1 MGTFERDLVIANDD
15 GKVYRVT
22 QDQLNKLQHVDLA
35 SDTFQLIRGLLAQG
49 VTSAAIPNTGGG
61 AVGPEP
67 DGFCYLVNL
76 ASLKHATVFEG
87 AGSAARKKKPKAK
100 AKAKAKA
107 KPKAKAKAK
116 GKKR

>member
-1 MGTFERDLVIANDD
+1 MGQFERDLVIANDD
-15 GKVYRVT
+15 GKVYRIT
-22 QDQLNKLQHVDLA
+22 QDQLNKLQHVDLT

-49 VTSAAIPNTGGG
+49 VSSAAIPNAGSG
-61 AVGPEP
+61 AAGPEP
-67 DGFCYLVNL
+67 DAFCYLVNL
-76 ASLKHATVFEG
+76 ASLKHSTVFEG
-87 AGSAARKKKPKAK
+87 PAGRATRKKKPR

>member
-1 MGTFERDLVIANDD
+1 MGTFERDIVIANDD
-15 GKVYRVT
+15 GKVYRIT

-49 VTSAAIPNTGGG
+49 VSSAAIPNTGGG

-76 ASLKHATVFEG
+76 ASLKHSTVFEG
-87 AGSAARKKKPKAK
+87 SGGRATRKKKPR